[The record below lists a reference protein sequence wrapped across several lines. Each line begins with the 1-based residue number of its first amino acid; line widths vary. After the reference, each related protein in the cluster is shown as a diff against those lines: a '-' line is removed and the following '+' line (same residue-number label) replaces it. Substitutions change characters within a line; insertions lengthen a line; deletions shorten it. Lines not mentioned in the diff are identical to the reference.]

1 MKTFERIAKILALG
15 LATSAVACST
25 AQPAPR
31 SGASSVAAPNADFSH
46 YRTFSFGLAEQPKE
60 GYQVTARSLEVQR
73 RLRAVVSK
81 AMLARG
87 YREDAGKTDFVIRLA
102 AGNGEGP
109 NPAVERATVPPA
121 EGFIAIDIYDT
132 ATGSM
137 VWGGSAFAEIDPA
150 KIDDALLQR
159 GVDHMLASFPPGHA
173 TQTASA
179 Q

>member
-1 MKTFERIAKILALG
+1 MKTFERIVKILSIG
-15 LATSAVACST
+15 LATALVACT
-25 AQPAPR
+25 AGPPAPR
-31 SGASSVAAPNADFSH
+31 SSASSVAAPNADFSH

-73 RLRAVVSK
+73 RLRVVVSK

-87 YREDAGKTDFVIRLA
+87 YSEDAAKTDFVIRLA
-102 AGNGEGP
+102 AGNGDAP
-109 NPAVERATVPPA
+109 NPAGERTAVPPA
-121 EGFIAIDIYDT
+121 EGFIAIDIYDS

-159 GVDHMLASFPPGHA
+159 GVDHMLSNFPPGHA

>member
-1 MKTFERIAKILALG
+1 MKILQSFIQIVSIAAALS
-15 LATSAVACST
+15 ACASTPPAQRTS
-25 AQPAPR
+25 
-31 SGASSVAAPNADFSH
+31 ASSVTAPNANFAN
-46 YRTFSFGLAEQPKE
+46 YRTFSFGLSEKPKE
-60 GYQVTARSLEVQR
+60 GYQVTARSLEVER

-81 AMLARG
+81 AMIARG
-87 YREDAGKTDFVIRLA
+87 YTEDTAKTDFVIRLA

-109 NPAVERATVPPA
+109 NPTVERAVTPPA
-121 EGFIAIDIYDT
+121 EGFIAIDVYDS

-150 KIDDALLQR
+150 RIDDALLQR
-159 GVDHMLASFPPGHA
+159 GVDHMLATFPAGKA